1 MNTLRL
7 MILFLLVSISAMAQQ
22 IIPLY
27 QGVIP
32 NSTGYKMKELPVEY
46 KQMKAGIR
54 SVSEPSLSVYLPS
67 SQTANG
73 CAVIICPGGGY
84 AVEMTVPEG
93 KVIAETFVKHGIT
106 AFVLKYRLPSDSIMK
121 DKSIGPL
128 QDAQQAIKLVRQRA
142 KEWSLD
148 VNKIGI
154 MGFSA
159 GGHLA
164 ATAATHF
171 NKAYIPNKESMN
183 LRPDFAVL
191 IYPVISFTDQLT
203 HKGSRDLL
211 LGINPSAEQIKL
223 FSNEQQVTE
232 QTPPTWLTHTG
243 DDKLVSVE
251 NSIQFYQALIKNKVP
266 AEMHLYPKGDHG
278 FVLSQ
283 PTEEWMQPL
292 FAWMGKNG
300 WMK

>member
-1 MNTLRL
+1 MNKLRL
-7 MILFLLVSISAMAQQ
+7 TILFLVIASKTIAQQ
-22 IIPLY
+22 TIPLY
-27 QGVIP
+27 QGAIP
-32 NSTGYKMKELPVEY
+32 NSTGYKMKEIPVKWEKFTGY
-46 KQMKAGIR
+46 RNIA
-54 SVSEPSLSVYLPS
+54 EPSLGVYLPEKEL
-67 SQTANG
+67 ANG
-73 CAVIICPGGGY
+73 TAVIICPGGGY
-84 AVEMTVPEG
+84 WFENAEPEG
-93 KVIAETFVKHGIT
+93 KLIAETFIKHGIT

-171 NKAYIPNKESMN
+171 DKAYIPNKEAIN

-211 LGINPSAEQIKL
+211 LGTKPTAEQIKL
-223 FSNEQQVTE
+223 FSNEQQVTK

-243 DDKLVSVE
+243 DDTVVSVE
-251 NSIQFYQALIKNKVP
+251 NSIQFYQALIKNNVA
-266 AEMHLYPKGDHG
+266 AEMHLYPKGNHG
-278 FVLSQ
+278 FVLFQ

-292 FAWMGKNG
+292 FDWIKKNG